1 MAAAAAAA
9 VGSYLSLLSHLP
21 PLISFLPSCALPIFI
36 MLPLCIEYIYI
47 SLKSAHAACQNAIG
61 IKWSGACSEGEGGD
75 DREKETEKGKI
86 GWRSKSMRT

>member
-1 MAAAAAAA
+1 MAAAAA

-61 IKWSGACSEGEGGD
+61 IKWSGACSEGEG
-75 DREKETEKGKI
+75 ETTERKRRK
-86 GWRSKSMRT
+86 KVK